1 MVEKEVFAG
10 LAAGNQVLKE
20 LHKEMS
26 LSDVEKLMDETAES
40 IAYQDEIDEMLST
53 RLSVAEEED
62 IEAELDAMVVRILAL
77 SLGELSK
84 EKTGLL
90 TNRSSNFI
98 YDMISFRQRNT
109 RRDCP
114 QSLQRNST
122 LSLSITKRWKPVRC
136 CCIRVHNTFPTL
148 LFLQLG

>member
-62 IEAELDAMVVRILAL
+62 IEAELDAMVVKNHYQLTYRNMRI
-77 SLGELSK
+77 GTVELTYFL
-84 EKTGLL
+84 KTI
-90 TNRSSNFI
+90 SSGKGVR
-98 YDMISFRQRNT
+98 RQIAYSAR
-109 RRDCP
+109 
-114 QSLQRNST
+114 
-122 LSLSITKRWKPVRC
+122 KGV
-136 CCIRVHNTFPTL
+136 
-148 LFLQLG
+148 